1 MDREAWQAT
10 VHGVSKSQ
18 TWLRETQRV
27 QEKKKNSFNF
37 KIIKLFGFKVTSPK
51 VLLIS
56 EVFLAYV
63 HKLFDIPPSSSPQCE
78 LELMS
83 VSKK

>member
-1 MDREAWQAT
+1 MLSGE
-10 VHGVSKSQ
+10 
-18 TWLRETQRV
+18 
-27 QEKKKNSFNF
+27 KKNSFNL

-51 VLLIS
+51 FLLIS

-63 HKLFDIPPSSSPQCE
+63 HKLFDIPPSSTPQCE

-83 VSKK
+83 VFKEIK